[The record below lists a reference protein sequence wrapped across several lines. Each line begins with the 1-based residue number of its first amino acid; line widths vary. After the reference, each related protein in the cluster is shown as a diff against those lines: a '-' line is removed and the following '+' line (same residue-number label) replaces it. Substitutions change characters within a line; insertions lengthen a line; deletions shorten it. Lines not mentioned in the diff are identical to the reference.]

1 MGFSSGSVSMRRFV
15 VSGDLPKTVDE
26 DLLKALDR
34 HKLAPKEDD
43 SPAEIEYGWC
53 GGRHVLDSRFD
64 FERNVFN
71 DALSFALRVDTNRVP
86 AELRLAYKMMEEEA
100 VAAAN
105 PSGFI
110 SKKQKKSVRETLTQ
124 KMDEEIRSGKFRRS
138 KITPVLWDL
147 PGESVYAPASP
158 TAGEKLMELFERS
171 FGLELQPLSAG
182 ALAQKVLESCGRRRD
197 YEDFRPTRFVLG
209 DGGDGHYPEYPWTAK
224 GAQPKDFLGN
234 EFLLWLW
241 HEADHNDGTIKT
253 ESAETTLFIDKSLD
267 LDCAYGQTGRDSLR
281 GAGPSRMPEAR
292 DALRTGKIP
301 RKMGMILDVSGRQFT
316 LTFNAETFA
325 ITSARLR
332 DVEDADTPRVIFEER
347 ITLMRDLWQAID
359 SMFAAFLKRRASS
372 AWESQTTSIR
382 KWILQSPKP
391 VVAVA

>member
-26 DLLKALDR
+26 ALLETLDR
-34 HKLAPKEDD
+34 HKLSPSADD
-43 SPAEIEYGWC
+43 APAEIEYGWC
-53 GGRHVLDSRFD
+53 GGRHVLDNQFD
-64 FERNVFN
+64 FERNVFS
-71 DALSFALRVDTNRVP
+71 DAVAFALRVDTNRVP

-100 VAAAN
+100 IAAAN
-105 PSGFI
+105 PPGFI
-110 SKKQKKSVRETLTQ
+110 SKKQKKSVRETLAQ

-138 KITPVLWDL
+138 RITPVLWDL
-147 PGESVYAPASP
+147 PGEAVYSPASP

-182 ALAQKVLESCGRRRD
+182 SLAQKMLESRGRRRD

-209 DGGDGHYPEYPWTAK
+209 DGGDGHYPEYPWTAR

-241 HEADHNDGTIKT
+241 HEADENDGTIKT
-253 ESAETTLFIDKSLD
+253 ESAEVSLFIDKSLD

-281 GAGPSRMPEAR
+281 GAGPARMPEAR

-301 RKMGMILDVSGRQFT
+301 RKMGMILDAAGQQFT
-316 LTFNAETFA
+316 LTFNAETFG
-325 ITSARLR
+325 IGSARLPE
-332 DVEDADTPRVIFEER
+332 VEDAETPRVIFEER
-347 ITLMRDLWQAID
+347 VTMMRDLWQAID
-359 SMFAAFLKRRASS
+359 AMFEAFLKRRASS
-372 AWESQTTSIR
+372 AWESQTSSIR
-382 KWILQSPKP
+382 KWILQSPKL
-391 VVAVA
+391 VEAMA

>member
-1 MGFSSGSVSMRRFV
+1 MRRFV

-34 HKLAPKEDD
+34 HKLAPKKDD

-147 PGESVYAPASP
+147 PGESVYSPASP

-182 ALAQKVLESCGRRRD
+182 SLAQKVLESRGRRRD

-234 EFLLWLW
+234 EFFLWLW

-325 ITSARLR
+325 VTSARLP

-359 SMFAAFLKRRASS
+359 SMFAAFLKRRTSS

-382 KWILQSPKP
+382 KWILQTPKA

>member
-26 DLLKALDR
+26 ALLETLDR
-34 HKLAPKEDD
+34 HKLSPSADD
-43 SPAEIEYGWC
+43 APAEIEYGWC
-53 GGRHVLDSRFD
+53 GGRHVLDNQFD
-64 FERNVFN
+64 FERNIFN
-71 DALSFALRVDTNRVP
+71 DAISFALRVDTNRVP

-100 VAAAN
+100 VAAGN

-110 SKKQKKSVRETLTQ
+110 SKKQKKSVRETLAQ

-138 KITPVLWDL
+138 RITPVLWDL
-147 PGESVYAPASP
+147 PGEAVYSPASP

-182 ALAQKVLESCGRRRD
+182 SLAQKMLESRGRRRD

-241 HEADHNDGTIKT
+241 HEADENDGTIKT
-253 ESAETTLFIDKSLD
+253 ESAEVTLFIDKSLD

-281 GAGPSRMPEAR
+281 GAGPARMPEAR

-301 RKMGMILDVSGRQFT
+301 RKMGMILDAAGQQFT
-316 LTFNAETFA
+316 LTFNAETFG
-325 ITSARLR
+325 IGSARLPE
-332 DVEDADTPRVIFEER
+332 VEDAETPRVIFEER
-347 ITLMRDLWQAID
+347 ITMMRDLWHAID
-359 SMFAAFLKRRASS
+359 AMFEAFLKRRTSS
-372 AWESQTTSIR
+372 AWESQTSSIR
-382 KWILQSPKP
+382 KWILQSPKL
-391 VVAVA
+391 VEAMA

>member
-26 DLLKALDR
+26 ALLEALNR
-34 HKLAPKEDD
+34 HKLSPSADD
-43 SPAEIEYGWC
+43 APAEIEYGWC
-53 GGRHVLDSRFD
+53 GGRHVLDNQFD
-64 FERNVFN
+64 FERNVFS
-71 DALSFALRVDTNRVP
+71 DAVAFALRVDTNRVP

-100 VAAAN
+100 IAAAN
-105 PSGFI
+105 PPGFI
-110 SKKQKKSVRETLTQ
+110 SKKQKKSVRETLAQ

-138 KITPVLWDL
+138 RITPVLWDL
-147 PGESVYAPASP
+147 PGEAVYSPASP

-182 ALAQKVLESCGRRRD
+182 SLAQKMLESRGRRRD

-209 DGGDGHYPEYPWTAK
+209 DGGDGHYPEYPWTAR

-241 HEADHNDGTIKT
+241 HEADENDGTIKT
-253 ESAETTLFIDKSLD
+253 ESAEVSLFIDKSLD

-281 GAGPSRMPEAR
+281 GAGPARMPEAR

-301 RKMGMILDVSGRQFT
+301 RKMGMILDAAGQQFT
-316 LTFNAETFA
+316 LTFNAETFG
-325 ITSARLR
+325 IGSARLPE
-332 DVEDADTPRVIFEER
+332 VEDAETPRVIFEER
-347 ITLMRDLWQAID
+347 ITMMRDLWQAID
-359 SMFAAFLKRRASS
+359 AMFEAFLKRRASS
-372 AWESQTTSIR
+372 AWESQTSSIR
-382 KWILQSPKP
+382 KWILQSPKL
-391 VVAVA
+391 VEAMA